1 MDWHGVDWQCDF
13 FDHRLR
19 DHHEVEEKTSY
30 ILMNPVRKGLC
41 ERAEDWRWVYPLMIA
56 RRRTGRARHSCAR
69 CVLGCETTGAQRTA
83 RPTNARLTDHV
94 SIKVNVSALVT
105 IMKCK
110 FAVCVL
116 VIMAALDANAQS
128 KPSATLIVTNAV
140 VYTVDKQRPKAEAVA
155 VIGDRIVAVGSRAEI
170 ELWRGPQTKVI
181 DADGK
186 LLLPGFN
193 DAHVHFIQGG
203 AQLDQVQLTD
213 AATPEEF
220 AKRIAAQTKKT
231 PKGEWILGGRWDETK
246 WPNQELP
253 TKELVDRVTG
263 DTPMFVERYD
273 GHEALANSAA
283 MKLAGIDPKTAEIPG
298 GVIVRDASGNP
309 TGVFKDAA
317 MTLIYKAI
325 PPMTHEQRLRAA
337 RGALK
342 HAASLGVTSVQHM
355 NPEFADVA
363 AYSELA
369 EKGELTTRLYAVPME
384 TDWRDQAKVGIR
396 RAWGSSYLRLGAV
409 KGYAD
414 GSLGSRTAYMFE
426 PFNDDPGNRGLLSD
440 EMHPPSAMRDRLMQ
454 ADAAGLQLRVHAI
467 GDRAISMILDIFAD
481 IEKEHGYHDQ
491 RFAIEHAQHMAQKD
505 LERFAKLHVIASMQP
520 YHAID
525 DGRWAEPRLGHER
538 ARYSY
543 AWRSFLDHGVTL
555 AFGTDWPVA
564 PLDPMP
570 GVYAAVTRATL
581 DGKNPGGWIPEEKIT
596 LPEAIEA
603 YTMGAAFAEFQE
615 REKGSITPGKLAD
628 MVIVSDNIFELKPEA
643 IRNVKVQT
651 TIVGGKVVYG
661 ER

>member
-1 MDWHGVDWQCDF
+1 
-13 FDHRLR
+13 
-19 DHHEVEEKTSY
+19 
-30 ILMNPVRKGLC
+30 
-41 ERAEDWRWVYPLMIA
+41 
-56 RRRTGRARHSCAR
+56 
-69 CVLGCETTGAQRTA
+69 
-83 RPTNARLTDHV
+83 
-94 SIKVNVSALVT
+94 
-105 IMKCK
+105 
-110 FAVCVL
+110 
-116 VIMAALDANAQS
+116 MATLDANAES
-128 KPSATLIVTNAV
+128 KPSATLIVTNAA

-155 VIGDRIVAVGSRAEI
+155 VIGDRIVAVGSRADI
-170 ELWRGPQTKVI
+170 DLWRGPQTKVI
-181 DADGK
+181 DAGGK

-203 AQLDQVQLTD
+203 AQLVQVDLVD

-220 AKRIAAQTKKT
+220 AKRIAAQVKKT

-246 WPNQELP
+246 WPKPELP
-253 TKELVDRVTG
+253 TKDLVDPVTG
-263 DTPMFVERYD
+263 DIPMFVERYD
-273 GHEALANSAA
+273 GHEALANSVA
-283 MKLAGIDPKTAEIPG
+283 MKLAGVDAKTPDVPG
-298 GVIVRDASGNP
+298 GVIMRDASGNP

-317 MTLIYKAI
+317 MPLIYKAI

-369 EKGELTTRLYAVPME
+369 EKGELTTRIYAVPME

-426 PFNDDPGNRGLLSD
+426 PFTDDPGNRGLLSD

-467 GDRAISMILDIFAD
+467 GDRAISMMLDIFAD

-505 LERFAKLHVIASMQP
+505 FERFAKLHVIASMQP

-525 DGRWAEPRLGHER
+525 DGRWAEDAARSR
-538 ARYSY
+538 ARALQLRVAQLPRS
-543 AWRSFLDHGVTL
+543 WRHARIRHRLACRSARPDTGSLRRSHARHARREKSRRLDS
-555 AFGTDWPVA
+555 
-564 PLDPMP
+564 
-570 GVYAAVTRATL
+570 R
-581 DGKNPGGWIPEEKIT
+581 GKNYATGSDRSLHHRRGICRISGKR
-596 LPEAIEA
+596 
-603 YTMGAAFAEFQE
+603 E
-615 REKGSITPGKLAD
+615 RLHFT
-628 MVIVSDNIFELKPEA
+628 
-643 IRNVKVQT
+643 RQT
-651 TIVGGKVVYG
+651 RRHGDS
-661 ER
+661 ERQHL

>member
-1 MDWHGVDWQCDF
+1 M
-13 FDHRLR
+13 
-19 DHHEVEEKTSY
+19 
-30 ILMNPVRKGLC
+30 
-41 ERAEDWRWVYPLMIA
+41 
-56 RRRTGRARHSCAR
+56 
-69 CVLGCETTGAQRTA
+69 
-83 RPTNARLTDHV
+83 
-94 SIKVNVSALVT
+94 
-105 IMKCK
+105 
-110 FAVCVL
+110 
-116 VIMAALDANAQS
+116 IMAALDANAQP
-128 KPSATLIVTNAV
+128 KPSATLIVTNAT
-140 VYTVDKQRPKAEAVA
+140 VYTVDKQHPRAEAVA
-155 VIGDRIVAVGSRAEI
+155 VIGERIVAVGSRAD
-170 ELWRGPQTKVI
+170 LDVWRSPQTKVI
-181 DADGK
+181 DAGGK

-203 AQLDQVQLTD
+203 AQLEQVQLTD

-220 AKRIAAQTKKT
+220 AKRIAAQVKKT

-246 WPNQELP
+246 WPKPELP
-253 TKELVDRVTG
+253 TKDSVDPVTG
-263 DTPMFVERYD
+263 DTPIFVERYD

-283 MKLAGIDPKTAEIPG
+283 IKLAGIDAKTPEVPG
-298 GVIVRDASGNP
+298 GVIVRDANGNP
-309 TGVFKDAA
+309 SGIFKDAA
-317 MTLIYKAI
+317 MTLMSKVI

-337 RGALK
+337 RGAMK

-355 NPEFADVA
+355 NPEFADVF

-369 EKGELTTRLYAVPME
+369 EKGELTTRIYAVPME

-396 RAWGSSYLRLGAV
+396 RAWGSSYLRLGAL

-426 PFNDDPGNRGLLSD
+426 SFTDDPGNRGLLSD

-467 GDRAISMILDIFAD
+467 GDRAISMMLDIFAD

-505 LERFAKLHVIASMQP
+505 FERFAKLHVIASMQP

-525 DGRWAEPRLGHER
+525 DGRWAEGRLGRER
-538 ARYSY
+538 TRYSY
-543 AWRSFLDHGVTL
+543 AWHSFLDHGVTL

-564 PLDPMP
+564 PLDPML

-581 DGKNPGGWIPEEKIT
+581 DGKNPGGWFPEEKIT

-615 REKGSITPGKLAD
+615 SEKGSITPGKLAD
-628 MVIVSDNIFELKPEA
+628 MVILSDNIFDIKAEA
-643 IRNVKVQT
+643 IRNVKVKT
-651 TIVGGKVVYG
+651 SIVGGKVVYG
-661 ER
+661 DR

>member
-1 MDWHGVDWQCDF
+1 MTEQ
-13 FDHRLR
+13 
-19 DHHEVEEKTSY
+19 
-30 ILMNPVRKGLC
+30 
-41 ERAEDWRWVYPLMIA
+41 
-56 RRRTGRARHSCAR
+56 
-69 CVLGCETTGAQRTA
+69 
-83 RPTNARLTDHV
+83 V
-94 SIKVNVSALVT
+94 STQVNLPGFVM

-110 FAVCVL
+110 FALCVL
-116 VIMAALDANAQS
+116 VIMTALHAKAES
-128 KPSATLIVTNAV
+128 KPSASLIVTNAA
-140 VYTVDKQRPKAEAVA
+140 VYTVDKQQPKAEAVA
-155 VIGDRIVAVGSRAEI
+155 VIGDRVVAVGSRADI
-170 ELWRGPQTKVI
+170 DLWRGPQTKVI
-181 DADGK
+181 DAGGK

-203 AQLDQVQLTD
+203 AQLEQVQLTD

-220 AKRIAAQTKKT
+220 AKRIAAQVKKT

-246 WPNQELP
+246 WPKQELP
-253 TKELVDRVTG
+253 TKDLVDPITG
-263 DTPMFVERYD
+263 DTPIFVERYD

-283 MKLAGIDPKTAEIPG
+283 MKLAGIDAKTPEVPG
-298 GVIVRDASGNP
+298 GVIMRNANGNP
-309 TGVFKDAA
+309 TGIFKDAA
-317 MTLIYKAI
+317 MTLMFKAI

-355 NPEFADVA
+355 NPEFADVR

-369 EKGELTTRLYAVPME
+369 EKGELTTRIYAAPME

-396 RAWGSSYLRLGAV
+396 HAWGSSYLRLGAV

-426 PFNDDPGNRGLLSD
+426 PFTDDPGNHGLLSD

-467 GDRAISMILDIFAD
+467 GDRAISMMLDIFAE
-481 IEKEHGYHDQ
+481 IENEHGYHDQ
-491 RFAIEHAQHMAQKD
+491 RFAIEHAQHTAQKD
-505 LERFAKLHVIASMQP
+505 FERFAKLHVIASMQP

-525 DGRWAEPRLGHER
+525 DGRWAERRLGHER

-543 AWRSFLDHGVTL
+543 AWRSFLDHGVSL

-564 PLDPMP
+564 PLDPML
-570 GVYAAVTRATL
+570 GLYAAVTRATL
-581 DGKNPGGWIPEEKIT
+581 DGKKPGGWIPEEKIT

-603 YTMGAAFAEFQE
+603 YTTGAAFAEFQE
-615 REKGSITPGKLAD
+615 KEKGSITPGKLAD
-628 MVIVSDNIFELKPEA
+628 MVIVSDNIFDLKPEA
-643 IRNVKVQT
+643 IRNVKVKI

>member
-1 MDWHGVDWQCDF
+1 MKFKVA
-13 FDHRLR
+13 
-19 DHHEVEEKTSY
+19 
-30 ILMNPVRKGLC
+30 LC
-41 ERAEDWRWVYPLMIA
+41 FLI
-56 RRRTGRARHSCAR
+56 
-69 CVLGCETTGAQRTA
+69 
-83 RPTNARLTDHV
+83 
-94 SIKVNVSALVT
+94 
-105 IMKCK
+105 IMS
-110 FAVCVL
+110 
-116 VIMAALDANAQS
+116 ALDANAQA
-128 KPSATLIVTNAV
+128 KPSATLIITNAA
-140 VYTVDKQRPKAEAVA
+140 VYTVDKDHPRAEALA
-155 VIGDRIVAVGSRAEI
+155 VMGDRIVAVGSRAQI
-170 ELWRGPQTKVI
+170 DSWRGPQTKVI
-181 DADGK
+181 DTGGK
-186 LLLPGFN
+186 LVLPGFN
-193 DAHVHFIQGG
+193 DAHVHFVQGG
-203 AQLDQVQLTD
+203 AQLDQVNLVD
-213 AATPEEF
+213 AATLEEF
-220 AKRIAAQTKKT
+220 AKRIAAQVKKT

-246 WPNQELP
+246 WPKPELP
-253 TKELVDRVTG
+253 TRELVDPVTG
-263 DTPMFVERYD
+263 DTPIFVERYD

-283 MKLAGIDPKTAEIPG
+283 MKLAGIDAKTPDLPG
-298 GVIVRDASGNP
+298 GIIVRDANGNP

-317 MTLIYKAI
+317 MTLMYKAI

-355 NPEFADVA
+355 NPEFPDVA

-369 EKGELTTRLYAVPME
+369 EKGELTTRIYAVPME

-414 GSLGSRTAYMFE
+414 GSLGSRTACMFE
-426 PFNDDPGNRGLLSD
+426 PFTDDPGNRGLLSD

-454 ADAAGLQLRVHAI
+454 ADAAGLQVRVHAI
-467 GDRAISMILDIFAD
+467 GDRAISMMLDIFAD

-505 LERFAKLHVIASMQP
+505 FERFANLHVIASMQP

-525 DGRWAEPRLGHER
+525 DGRWAEARLGHDR

-564 PLDPMP
+564 PLDPML
-570 GVYAAVTRATL
+570 GLYAAVTRATL
-581 DGKNPGGWIPEEKIT
+581 DGKNPDGWIPEEKIT

-628 MVIVSDNIFELKPEA
+628 IVILNDNIFNLKPEA
-643 IRNVKVQT
+643 IRNVKVKT
-651 TIVGGKVVYG
+651 TITGGKVVYG

>member
-1 MDWHGVDWQCDF
+1 
-13 FDHRLR
+13 
-19 DHHEVEEKTSY
+19 
-30 ILMNPVRKGLC
+30 
-41 ERAEDWRWVYPLMIA
+41 
-56 RRRTGRARHSCAR
+56 
-69 CVLGCETTGAQRTA
+69 
-83 RPTNARLTDHV
+83 
-94 SIKVNVSALVT
+94 
-105 IMKCK
+105 
-110 FAVCVL
+110 
-116 VIMAALDANAQS
+116 MAALDANAQP
-128 KPSATLIVTNAV
+128 KPSATLIVTNAG

-155 VIGDRIVAVGSRAEI
+155 VIGDRIVAVGSRADI
-170 ELWRGPQTKVI
+170 DLWRGPQTKVI
-181 DADGK
+181 DAGGK

-203 AQLDQVQLTD
+203 AQLEQVNLVD
-213 AATPEEF
+213 ASTREEF
-220 AKRIAAQTKKT
+220 AKRIAKQVVKT
-231 PKGEWILGGRWDETK
+231 LKGEWILGGRWDETK
-246 WPNQELP
+246 WAKPELP
-253 TKELVDRVTG
+253 TKELVDPVSG
-263 DTPMFVERYD
+263 NTPIFVERYD

-283 MKLAGIDPKTAEIPG
+283 MKLAGINSKTADVPG
-298 GVIVRDASGNP
+298 GVIVRDGNGNP
-309 TGVFKDAA
+309 TGIFKDAA
-317 MTLIYKAI
+317 QELIYKAI
-325 PPMTHEQRLRAA
+325 PPITQERRLRAA

-363 AYSELA
+363 TYSELA
-369 EKGELTTRLYAVPME
+369 EKGELTTRIYAVPME

-396 RAWGSSYLRLGAV
+396 HAWGSSYLRLGAV

-414 GSLGSRTAYMFE
+414 GSLGSQTAYMFE
-426 PFNDDPGNRGLLSD
+426 PFSDDPGNRGLLSD

-454 ADAAGLQLRVHAI
+454 ADAAGLQIRVHAI
-467 GDRAISMILDIFAD
+467 GDRAISMMLDIFGD

-505 LERFAKLHVIASMQP
+505 FERFAKLHAIASMQP

-525 DGRWAEPRLGHER
+525 DGRWAEGRLGHER

-564 PLDPMP
+564 PLDPIQ
-570 GVYAAVTRATL
+570 GLYAAVTRATL
-581 DGKNPGGWIPEEKIT
+581 DGKNPGGWIPEEKIM

-615 REKGSITPGKLAD
+615 REKGSITPSKLAD
-628 MVIVSDNIFELKPEA
+628 MVIVSDNIFDLKPET
-643 IRNVKVQT
+643 IRNAKVQT

-661 ER
+661 EAAYQ

>member
-1 MDWHGVDWQCDF
+1 MT
-13 FDHRLR
+13 
-19 DHHEVEEKTSY
+19 E
-30 ILMNPVRKGLC
+30 
-41 ERAEDWRWVYPLMIA
+41 
-56 RRRTGRARHSCAR
+56 
-69 CVLGCETTGAQRTA
+69 
-83 RPTNARLTDHV
+83 HV
-94 SIKVNVSALVT
+94 STEVNVSAFVT

-110 FAVCVL
+110 FALCVL
-116 VIMAALDANAQS
+116 IIMAALGANAQS
-128 KPSATLIVTNAV
+128 KPSATLIVTNAA
-140 VYTVDKQRPKAEAVA
+140 VYTVDKQQPKAEAVA
-155 VIGDRIVAVGSRAEI
+155 VIGDRIVAVGSRADI
-170 ELWRGPQTKVI
+170 DLWRGAKTKVI
-181 DADGK
+181 DAGGK

-193 DAHVHFIQGG
+193 DAHLHFVQGG
-203 AQLDQVQLTD
+203 AQLEQVQLTD

-220 AKRIAAQTKKT
+220 AKRIGSQAKKT

-246 WPNQELP
+246 WPKPELP
-253 TKELVDRVTG
+253 TKELVDPVTG
-263 DTPMFVERYD
+263 DIPIFVERYD
-273 GHEALANSAA
+273 GHQALANSAA
-283 MKLAGIDPKTAEIPG
+283 MKLAGVDAKTPDVPG
-298 GVIVRDASGNP
+298 GVIMRDASGNL
-309 TGVFKDAA
+309 TGIFKDAA
-317 MTLIYKAI
+317 MPMIYKAV

-337 RGALK
+337 RGAMK

-355 NPEFADVA
+355 NPEFADVSV
-363 AYSELA
+363 YSELA
-369 EKGELTTRLYAVPME
+369 EKGELTTRIYAVPME

-426 PFNDDPGNRGLLSD
+426 PFTDDPGNRGLLSD
-440 EMHPPSAMRDRLMQ
+440 EMHPANAMRDRLMQ

-467 GDRAISMILDIFAD
+467 GDRAISMMLDIFSD

-491 RFAIEHAQHMAQKD
+491 RFAIEHAQHTAPKD
-505 LERFAKLHVIASMQP
+505 FERFAKLHVIASMQP

-525 DGRWAEPRLGHER
+525 DGRWAEGRLGHDR

-564 PLDPMP
+564 PLDPML

-581 DGKNPGGWIPEEKIT
+581 DGKHPGGWIAEEKIT

-603 YTMGAAFAEFQE
+603 YTMSAAFAEFQDS
-615 REKGSITPGKLAD
+615 EKGSITPGKLAD
-628 MVIVSDNIFELKPEA
+628 MVILSDNIFDLKPEA
-643 IRNVKVQT
+643 IRNVKVKT

>member
-1 MDWHGVDWQCDF
+1 
-13 FDHRLR
+13 
-19 DHHEVEEKTSY
+19 
-30 ILMNPVRKGLC
+30 MN
-41 ERAEDWRWVYPLMIA
+41 
-56 RRRTGRARHSCAR
+56 
-69 CVLGCETTGAQRTA
+69 
-83 RPTNARLTDHV
+83 
-94 SIKVNVSALVT
+94 T

-110 FAVCVL
+110 FAFWFL
-116 VIMAALDANAQS
+116 IIMAALDANAQS
-128 KPSATLIVTNAV
+128 KPSATLIVTNAA
-140 VYTVDKQRPKAEAVA
+140 VYTVDKQHPKAEAVA

-170 ELWRGPQTKVI
+170 ALWRGPQTRVI
-181 DADGK
+181 DAGGK

-203 AQLDQVQLTD
+203 AQLGQVQLTD

-220 AKRIAAQTKKT
+220 AKRVAAQVANT

-246 WPNQELP
+246 WAKPELP
-253 TKELVDRVTG
+253 TKDLMDTITG
-263 DTPMFVERYD
+263 DTPVFVERYD

-283 MKLAGIDPKTAEIPG
+283 MKLAGVTAKTADVPG

-317 MTLIYKAI
+317 MSLIYKAI
-325 PPMTHEQRLRAA
+325 PPMTRDQRLRAA

-363 AYSELA
+363 VYSELA
-369 EKGELTTRLYAVPME
+369 EKGELTTRIYAVPME
-384 TDWRDQAKVGIR
+384 TEWRDQAEVGIR
-396 RAWGSSYLRLGAV
+396 HAWGSSSLRLGAV

-426 PFNDDPGNRGLLSD
+426 PFADDPGNRGLLSD
-440 EMHPPSAMRDRLMQ
+440 EMHPPSAMRERLMQ
-454 ADAAGLQLRVHAI
+454 ADAAGLQIRIHAI
-467 GDRAISMILDIFAD
+467 GDRAISMMLDIFGD

-505 LERFAKLHVIASMQP
+505 FDRFAKLHVIASMQP

-525 DGRWAEPRLGHER
+525 DGRWAEARLGHDR

-543 AWRSFLDHGVTL
+543 AWHSFLDHGVTL

-564 PLDPMP
+564 PLDPIQ
-570 GVYAAVTRATL
+570 GLYAAVTRATL

-603 YTMGAAFAEFQE
+603 YTMGSAFAEFQE
-615 REKGSITPGKLAD
+615 HDKGSITPGKLAD
-628 MVIVSDNIFELKPEA
+628 MVIMSDNIFDVKPEA

-651 TIVGGKVVYG
+651 TITGGKVVYG

>member
-1 MDWHGVDWQCDF
+1 
-13 FDHRLR
+13 
-19 DHHEVEEKTSY
+19 
-30 ILMNPVRKGLC
+30 
-41 ERAEDWRWVYPLMIA
+41 
-56 RRRTGRARHSCAR
+56 
-69 CVLGCETTGAQRTA
+69 
-83 RPTNARLTDHV
+83 
-94 SIKVNVSALVT
+94 
-105 IMKCK
+105 
-110 FAVCVL
+110 
-116 VIMAALDANAQS
+116 MAALSAQAES

-140 VYTVDKQRPKAEAVA
+140 VYTVDKQHPKAEAVA
-155 VIGDRIVAVGSRAEI
+155 VIGDRIVAVGSRTDI
-170 ELWRGPQTKVI
+170 DLWRGPQTKVI
-181 DADGK
+181 DAGGK

-203 AQLDQVQLTD
+203 AQLEQVQLTD
-213 AATPEEF
+213 VTTPEEF
-220 AKRIAAQTKKT
+220 AKRIAAQVKKT
-231 PKGEWILGGRWDETK
+231 SKGEWILGGRWDETK

-253 TKELVDRVTG
+253 TRALVDPVTG
-263 DTPMFVERYD
+263 DTPIFVERYD
-273 GHEALANSAA
+273 GHEALANSTA
-283 MKLAGIDPKTAEIPG
+283 MKLAGVDAKTPDVAG

-317 MTLIYKAI
+317 MPLIYKVI
-325 PPMTHEQRLRAA
+325 PPMTNEQRLRAA
-337 RGALK
+337 GAAMK

-363 AYSELA
+363 AYSQLA
-369 EKGELTTRLYAVPME
+369 EKGELTARIYAAPME

-396 RAWGSSYLRLGAV
+396 HAWGSSYLRLGAV

-414 GSLGSRTAYMFE
+414 GSLGSRTAYMFD
-426 PFNDDPGNRGLLSD
+426 PFTDDPGNSGLLSD

-454 ADAAGLQLRVHAI
+454 ADAAGLQIRVHAI
-467 GDRAISMILDIFAD
+467 GDRAISMILDIFSD

-505 LERFAKLHVIASMQP
+505 FERFAKLHVIASMQP

-525 DGRWAEPRLGHER
+525 DGRWAEGRLGR
-538 ARYSY
+538 DRTRYSY
-543 AWRSFLDHGVTL
+543 AWRSFLDHGVAL

-564 PLDPMP
+564 PLDPML
-570 GVYAAVTRATL
+570 GIYAAVTRATL

-615 REKGSITPGKLAD
+615 SKKGSITPGKLAD
-628 MVIVSDNIFELKPEA
+628 MVITTENIFDLKPEA
-643 IRNVKVQT
+643 IRNVKVKT